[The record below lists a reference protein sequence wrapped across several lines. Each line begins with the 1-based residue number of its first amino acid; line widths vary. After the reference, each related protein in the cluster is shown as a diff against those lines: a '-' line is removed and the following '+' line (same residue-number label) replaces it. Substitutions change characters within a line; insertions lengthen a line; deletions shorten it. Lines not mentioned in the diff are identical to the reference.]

1 MLPGPTNVPDRV
13 MNAMLTPVMGHRTP
27 DFANVIKNIS
37 EKSKQVFQTSGDVVL
52 FTASGTGGV
61 EAAITNIIKKGDK
74 AIVTNYG
81 EFGERA
87 GHMVEGAGGI
97 LIKADAAFGDA
108 PRISQLEEAFEK
120 NKNIKALVIV
130 TNETSTGTS
139 FKWLKQAGDLASKHG
154 SFLILDAVSG
164 LGGDDIPVDK
174 IGADVVATASQK
186 CLAAPAGLAL
196 VSLSEKAKKYVVNNP
211 PPLLYFN
218 ISRQLKYLETGQTPF
233 TPALPIYHALDEALT
248 MVLEEGIQKRI
259 KRHEICADA
268 FYSSFKSMGLEL
280 FAKKDVRSNTVIAA
294 TYPSNVDDKQFRE
307 DLDKQY
313 RVVIAG
319 GFGSYKGKIFRVGS
333 MGEVNKYHVMTTIS
347 AINQTL
353 NAMTGKLTKKD
364 PLEIAK
370 TRLNNLQQY

>member
-1 MLPGPTNVPDRV
+1 
-13 MNAMLTPVMGHRTP
+13 
-27 DFANVIKNIS
+27 
-37 EKSKQVFQTSGDVVL
+37 
-52 FTASGTGGV
+52 
-61 EAAITNIIKKGDK
+61 
-74 AIVTNYG
+74 
-81 EFGERA
+81 
-87 GHMVEGAGGI
+87 
-97 LIKADAAFGDA
+97 
-108 PRISQLEEAFEK
+108 
-120 NKNIKALVIV
+120 
-130 TNETSTGTS
+130 
-139 FKWLKQAGDLASKHG
+139 
-154 SFLILDAVSG
+154 

-333 MGEVNKYHVMTTIS
+333 MGEVNNYHVITTIS

-370 TRLNNLQQY
+370 SRLNNLQ